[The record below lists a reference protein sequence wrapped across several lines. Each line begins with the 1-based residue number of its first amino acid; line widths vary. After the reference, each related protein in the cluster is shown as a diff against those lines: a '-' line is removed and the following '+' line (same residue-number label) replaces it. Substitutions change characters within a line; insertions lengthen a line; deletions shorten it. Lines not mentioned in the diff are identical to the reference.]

1 MVTLRKSGPPF
12 VDYSRIIQKGFVQR
26 SFQIALNLDRTEKD
40 PLALLLI
47 KSPLMIREKEGTF
60 KVDCSTKWHIFCTY
74 KNKHT
79 PFSLVG

>member
-26 SFQIALNLDRTEKD
+26 GFQIALNLDRTEKD

-47 KSPLMIREKEGTF
+47 KSPL
-60 KVDCSTKWHIFCTY
+60 
-74 KNKHT
+74 
-79 PFSLVG
+79 